1 MCFQINVFIIH
12 LTIKN
17 ESKKRILF
25 TIHDLRFA
33 FRISRN
39 LIFNSL
45 KSQPIENE
53 TRIKLFVTYDPII
66 LQTFYRI
73 ILSIKEYSNEKSSS
87 LVSPSSDPRP
97 AN

>member
-1 MCFQINVFIIH
+1 MN
-12 LTIKN
+12 LTKR
-17 ESKKRILF
+17 RILF

-53 TRIKLFVTYDPII
+53 TRIKLFVSHKIDVIRDVFSN
-66 LQTFYRI
+66 QCFYNI
-73 ILSIKEYSNEKSSS
+73 FNDKE
-87 LVSPSSDPRP
+87 
-97 AN
+97 